1 MQVENTEINGFKINE
16 FNQYHL
22 AVGKTQGICPLCSHD
37 RKPENRKKKCASYDW
52 ERGLGTCHNCNSTF
66 QLHTYER
73 KGASDREYVR
83 PSFSTK
89 THKAPSSKV
98 IKWFKSR
105 GISQDTLEDLNV
117 SEGPEFMPQTGKQEN
132 TIKFNYFMGNK
143 LVNVKYRDGAK
154 NFKLYK
160 GAEKIFYNINS
171 IVNHQT
177 CVIVEGEIDALS
189 LHEAGIRNVVS
200 VPNGATLNHNNLD
213 YLDNCIDY
221 FEDKEKII
229 LAVDAD
235 EPGTMLKQEFIRR
248 LGAENCYLV
257 DFNDCKD
264 ANDYLVKYGAKEL
277 RSIINS
283 AQQVPLENVTTL
295 KNVENDLKDFVKH
308 GFKPG
313 FQVGLENFDDIFST
327 YTGQFITVTGIPS
340 SGKSDFVDQMVV
352 GYNKMYGWKTAFAS
366 PENQPIY
373 LHAHKLMRKCW
384 GDMPSP
390 GDIGGSTWKKVS
402 NHVNDN
408 FYFIDMDKYSLESV
422 LRKGAELVKRKGIK
436 CLVIDPYNKIR
447 DANAVSDD
455 VNRYTMDYL
464 SKIEQ
469 FCKKYD
475 VLTFIVAHPTKMM
488 RDQNGKIQEPTMYN
502 IKGGGEWYD
511 ASYHGL
517 LVHRDYE
524 AKNTK
529 VKVLKVKFQN
539 LGENGAES
547 FFTWEPKSGSFVPQ
561 VNVLDK
567 EKNDSSLPWE

>member
-1 MQVENTEINGFKINE
+1 MQVENREINGFLIDT
-16 FNQYHL
+16 FNQYGL
-22 AVGKTQGICPLCSHD
+22 DVGKTQGICPLCSHN
-37 RKPENRKKKCASYDW
+37 RKPKNRKLKCSSYDW
-52 ERGLGTCHNCNSTF
+52 ERGLGTCHNCNSTY

-73 KGASDREYVR
+73 KGASDKDYVR

-98 IKWFKSR
+98 VEWFKSR
-105 GISQDTLEDLNV
+105 GITQDTLEALNV
-117 SEGPEFMPQTGKQEN
+117 SEGLEFMPQTGKEEN
-132 TIKFNYFMGNK
+132 TIKFNYFMGNQ
-143 LVNVKYRDGAK
+143 LINIKYRDGRK

-160 GAEKIFYNINS
+160 GAEKVFYNINS
-171 IVNHQT
+171 IVNNDT

-189 LHEAGIRNVVS
+189 LHEAGVPNVVS

-221 FEDKEKII
+221 FEDKTKII

-235 EPGTMLKQEFIRR
+235 EPGQMLKQEFIRR
-248 LGAENCYLV
+248 LGAENCYIV
-257 DFNDCKD
+257 DFEDCKD
-264 ANDYLVKYGAKEL
+264 ANEYLVKHGADTLKNA
-277 RSIINS
+277 IHN

-295 KNVENDLKDFVKH
+295 KNVEGELKDFVKH

-313 FQVGLENFDDIFST
+313 FQVGLQNFDEVFST

-390 GDIGGSTWKKVS
+390 HDIGGSKWKEVS
-402 NHVNDN
+402 NHVNNN

-447 DANAVSDD
+447 DVNAVSDD

-547 FFTWEPKSGSFVPQ
+547 FFTWEPRSGSFVPQ
-561 VNVLDK
+561 VNVLD
-567 EKNDSSLPWE
+567 EKNDSGLPWE